1 MVPPIN
7 DLCNAARLSF
17 PQKPCESNFGQLAN
31 PNKKVVWHNP
41 TICKHSYYKA
51 KGRALRYFTHNG
63 KRPLAMRKSKIGQVV
78 QTTRGAGIVDIH
90 VGGRIR
96 ALRNLKE
103 MSQNELGE
111 ALGVSFQQ
119 VQKYEK
125 GMNRVGA
132 GRLLQI
138 AATLGC
144 EAADL
149 LENAPTNGKP
159 VKPFDRDGALSVT
172 ALDDL
177 AKNHVGIRLV
187 KAYLGLPPKLRV
199 ALTEMAERLATT

>member
-1 MVPPIN
+1 
-7 DLCNAARLSF
+7 
-17 PQKPCESNFGQLAN
+17 
-31 PNKKVVWHNP
+31 
-41 TICKHSYYKA
+41 
-51 KGRALRYFTHNG
+51 
-63 KRPLAMRKSKIGQVV
+63 MRKSKIGQPLIR
-78 QTTRGAGIVDIH
+78 TTRGVGAVDLH

-96 ALRNLKE
+96 ALRNLNE
-103 MSQNELGE
+103 MSQEELGE

-125 GMNRVGA
+125 GMNRVSG

-144 EAADL
+144 DASYL

-159 VKPFDRDGALSVT
+159 VKHVDRDGALSVT

-177 AKNHVGIRLV
+177 ARNHVGIRLV
-187 KAYLGLPPKLRV
+187 KAYLGLPPKLKV
-199 ALTEMAERLATT
+199 ALTEMAEKLATTAA